1 VHHDANEWRHI
12 ISRSAAHLEREFER
26 QVLLALDR
34 AVEQASK
41 MCAELEDEWTGTTVH
56 GPSMEHSSDR
66 IERAAARSAAST
78 AKTVKISAAAER
90 TSLAHASGK
99 EEGTADLDQDFPVSG
114 FLRAQFRN
122 LTDILILLVRQRDLK
137 LALLFDEAALLNHD
151 L

>member
-1 VHHDANEWRHI
+1 M

-56 GPSMEHSSDR
+56 GPNMEHIRDR
-66 IERAAARSAAST
+66 IERAAARSTAST
-78 AKTVKISAAAER
+78 AKTVEISAAAER
-90 TSLAHASGK
+90 ASLAHARGK
-99 EEGTADLDQDFPVSG
+99 EEGKSDFDQDFRVSG
-114 FLRAQFRN
+114 FLRAQFRK

-137 LALLFDEAALLNHD
+137 LALFYSTKRRC
-151 L
+151 